1 MGQQPLIFLRWTGL
15 QRFLLIFCALHYLT
29 SHLIFLSCSKFG
41 KLLFAEIFHCF
52 ILCRDIRQFP
62 ESGVF
67 LITRQKIWLCLIS
80 SPSSHISNLRFFPS
94 QFCQLVCW
102 SNFMSQEDKLGND
115 DHLFLIERNSLM
127 IQMVCL
133 RLLKKVDRYW
143 KTMQIIFIA
152 GIAFDVN
159 CCLMNL
165 DHISFPMD

>member
-1 MGQQPLIFLRWTGL
+1 MQSHKTVSWVWSISDYKTEKSGCFWLQVHPVTFLTC
-15 QRFLLIFCALHYLT
+15 QST
-29 SHLIFLSCSKFG
+29 
-41 KLLFAEIFHCF
+41 
-52 ILCRDIRQFP
+52 P
-62 ESGVF
+62 
-67 LITRQKIWLCLIS
+67 
-80 SPSSHISNLRFFPS
+80 PP

-159 CCLMNL
+159 CCLINL
-165 DHISFPMD
+165 ELISFPYGLEKSSMDWFSVCLLLYR

>member
-1 MGQQPLIFLRWTGL
+1 MQSHKTVSWVWSISDYKTEKSGCVWLQVHPVTFLT
-15 QRFLLIFCALHYLT
+15 T
-29 SHLIFLSCSKFG
+29 
-41 KLLFAEIFHCF
+41 
-52 ILCRDIRQFP
+52 
-62 ESGVF
+62 
-67 LITRQKIWLCLIS
+67 
-80 SPSSHISNLRFFPS
+80 
-94 QFCQLVCW
+94 QFCQLVYW

-143 KTMQIIFIA
+143 ETMQIIFIA

-165 DHISFPMD
+165 EFSSFPYGLEKSSMDWFSVCLLLYR